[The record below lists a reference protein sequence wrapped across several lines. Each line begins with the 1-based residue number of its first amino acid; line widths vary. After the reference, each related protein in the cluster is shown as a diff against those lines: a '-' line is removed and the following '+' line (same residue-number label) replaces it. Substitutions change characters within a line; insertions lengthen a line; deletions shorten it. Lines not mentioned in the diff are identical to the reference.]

1 MSETFL
7 IFQVILDLLARLGA
21 FSHDRVKVV
30 FIDTFH
36 LFEETHIFLRQ
47 LEVSTYFSCSYLA
60 CNFQIRGTLGSNTN
74 TARQSKVRTSARG
87 GFKCQAA
94 HNFKV

>member
-1 MSETFL
+1 MKLRLQSGCRPKAAMSKAFL
-7 IFQVILDLLARLGA
+7 IVQVILDLLARLGA

-47 LEVSTYFSCSYLA
+47 LEVSTYISGLER
-60 CNFQIRGTLGSNTN
+60 QICDTLGS
-74 TARQSKVRTSARG
+74 K
-87 GFKCQAA
+87 F
-94 HNFKV
+94 